1 MSDLPVLAYSMAYP
15 IGVLGVLLCFQ
26 LARRRWH
33 VALEPPPET
42 SELAVADFVIENP
55 GVMGLT
61 VRDVMGLNPDSGFL
75 ISRIQKGNVVDI
87 ARLDTSLEQGGVVAV
102 VGDAQALRR
111 AAHIFGKASP
121 SHIELDRS
129 ELDYRRVFVS
139 SREVVGR
146 RIRELALADRLSAI
160 VTRLRRGDV
169 DVVADPD
176 TRLEYGD
183 RVRVLTRRAN
193 FAAVARFFGDS
204 VRGAAEMHVGS
215 LAIGMVLGVVVGMLP
230 IPLGGGRTLRLG
242 LAGGSL
248 LVALVLG
255 RLERSGGISWVMP
268 LPANLT
274 LRQIGL
280 LLFLAGVG
288 TRAGYSFL
296 DTLFHNGAQFMIAG
310 AAVTF
315 VVTGATLLIGR
326 RLGIPF
332 DALLGLSSGV
342 QTQPACLAYADTL
355 ARSDVPSV
363 GYAAVYPT
371 AMIVKILIAQLLLT

>member
-1 MSDLPVLAYSMAYP
+1 
-15 IGVLGVLLCFQ
+15 
-26 LARRRWH
+26 
-33 VALEPPPET
+33 
-42 SELAVADFVIENP
+42 
-55 GVMGLT
+55 
-61 VRDVMGLNPDSGFL
+61 
-75 ISRIQKGNVVDI
+75 
-87 ARLDTSLEQGGVVAV
+87 
-102 VGDAQALRR
+102 
-111 AAHIFGKASP
+111 
-121 SHIELDRS
+121 
-129 ELDYRRVFVS
+129 VFVS
-139 SREVVGR
+139 SREVVGKR
-146 RIRELALADRLSAI
+146 LRELDLAERLSAI
-160 VTRLRRGDV
+160 ITRLRRGDLDLV
-169 DVVADPD
+169 PDPD

-193 FAAVARFFGDS
+193 FGAVSKFFGDS
-204 VRGAAEMHVGS
+204 LRGAAEMHVGS
-215 LAIGMVLGVVVGMLP
+215 LAIGMVLGVIVGMLP
-230 IPLGGGRTLRLG
+230 IPLGEGRTLRLG

-255 RLERSGGISWVMP
+255 RLERTGGISWVMP

-296 DTLFHNGAQFMIAG
+296 DTLLHNGVQLLLAG

-315 VVTGATLLIGR
+315 VVTLVTLILGR

-332 DALLGLSSGV
+332 HSLLGLSSGV
-342 QTQPACLAYADTL
+342 QTQPACLAYADGL

-363 GYAAVYPT
+363 SYAAVFPT